1 MVVQLS
7 WPPGGSRGGWKEWWV
22 NRGELV
28 NAVVEATSLPR
39 AQVEATVVAVLEQI
53 MGATVAGEKVT
64 LLGFGTFEAR
74 ARAARA
80 GVNPATGAPLQIAA
94 SRGVGFKVGATFKQK
109 VAGTTTGGTK
119 GDAAAKKVAPAAKK
133 TAAKKT
139 AAKKTAPAAKKASA
153 TK

>member
-1 MVVQLS
+1 M
-7 WPPGGSRGGWKEWWV
+7 
-22 NRGELV
+22 
-28 NAVVEATSLPR
+28 NAVVEVTSLPR
-39 AQVEATVVAVLEQI
+39 AQVETTLVAVLEQI

-119 GDAAAKKVAPAAKK
+119 GAAAAKKAAPAAKK
-133 TAAKKT
+133 TAAKKTAPATKKT